1 MHPKWQSNTS
11 ILQFRLILDCL
22 EICTNKITWSIVVAS
37 SVQVAPERILFVGAN
52 PQSPKIIPFTNYIH
66 VKEHFR
72 IVECLLILPHFFSGE
87 PVLRVQALFLLQ
99 NSGILLRQF
108 LDLWQLGY
116 AHFLEGIL
124 CRFMEGDFLSVGFKE
139 RLSGVVLGF
148 FWLQRFS
155 ADEAMCCLQIAL
167 SHFAA

>member
-52 PQSPKIIPFTNYIH
+52 PQSPKIIPFTNSIH
-66 VKEHFR
+66 VKEHLR

-87 PVLRVQALFLLQ
+87 PVLRVQALFCSRTVAYSSD
-99 NSGILLRQF
+99 NSLTFGS
-108 LDLWQLGY
+108 LDTP
-116 AHFLEGIL
+116 I
-124 CRFMEGDFLSVGFKE
+124 
-139 RLSGVVLGF
+139 
-148 FWLQRFS
+148 FWKAS
-155 ADEAMCCLQIAL
+155 
-167 SHFAA
+167 FAALWRVISSRWASKNAFLAWCWAFSDYSDFQRMKQCAVCR